1 MTENT
6 NGEGSVLA
14 YSDSAFNRGVV
25 VGTDAPVNTT
35 MPSPRSNQVWI
46 TGPEAAPSRSQAPA
60 PSIAHVEAVTQGNL
74 SGPDLAQSH
83 GAGIMATVR
92 DRTGDLIV
100 NRAPTANDLVTI
112 TLNSGRQ
119 MTVPIRLAVSE
130 GFLAQDAAG
139 KFVDADRA
147 GQQRVVVEMQKLE
160 AAKREAEAL
169 QYGDEGVEKG
179 IASLSASMAESG
191 VDFGTELAAF
201 LGSAGDD
208 YARTDNALS
217 EPAQRWAA
225 EKSVDLPHQ
234 MRNLM
239 DHLKLAVVTEVL
251 QPQGIDASAFLE
263 YLSSPM
269 NRAAGTRAALFAFHG
284 RSLDGFKAL
293 ARSFLDTGGRARQK
307 R

>member
-14 YSDSAFNRGVV
+14 YSDSAFSRGVV
-25 VGTDAPVNTT
+25 VGANAPVSAP
-35 MPSPRSNQVWI
+35 MPAERSNQVWI
-46 TGPEAAPSRSQAPA
+46 AGPEAAPSRSQAPG
-60 PSIAHVEAVTQGNL
+60 PSVSVVEPVTSGNL
-74 SGPDLAQSH
+74 SGPDLAQPH

-100 NRAPTANDLVTI
+100 NREPTANDLVTV

-130 GFLAQDAAG
+130 GFLAQDERG

-147 GQQRVVVEMQKLE
+147 GQQRVVEEIQKVE
-160 AAKREAEAL
+160 AAKKAAESL
-169 QYGDEGVEKG
+169 KYGDDVEKG
-179 IASLSASMAESG
+179 IASVSASMAEAG
-191 VDFGTELAAF
+191 VDFSNELAAF
-201 LGSAGDD
+201 IGSAGDD

-217 EPAQRWAA
+217 QPAQRWAA

-234 MRNLM
+234 MRAYM
-239 DHLKLAVVTEVL
+239 DHLKLAVVNEVL
-251 QPQGIDASAFLE
+251 APQGIDPAAFLE
-263 YLSSPM
+263 FLQSPM
-269 NRAAGTRAALFAFHG
+269 HRAKGTKAALWAHHG
-284 RSLDGFKAL
+284 RSLAGFHSL
-293 ARSFLDTGGRARQK
+293 AREFLDTGGRSRQK

>member
-25 VGTDAPVNTT
+25 VGADAPVNTT

-169 QYGDEGVEKG
+169 RYGDDVEKG
-179 IASLSASMAESG
+179 IASVSASMAEAG
-191 VDFGTELAAF
+191 VDFGNELAAF
-201 LGSAGDD
+201 IGSAGDD

-234 MRNLM
+234 MRAYM

-251 QPQGIDASAFLE
+251 APQGIDASAFLE
-263 YLSSPM
+263 FVAGPQH
-269 NRAAGTRAALFAFHG
+269 RAKGVRAALFAHHG
-284 RSLDGFKAL
+284 RSLDGFRAL
-293 ARSFLDTGGRARQK
+293 ARDFLDLGMKAKQRR
-307 R
+307 

>member
-25 VGTDAPVNTT
+25 VGADAPVNTT

-147 GQQRVVVEMQKLE
+147 GQQRVVEELQKAE
-160 AAKREAEAL
+160 AAKKAAESL
-169 QYGDEGVEKG
+169 KYGDDVEKG
-179 IASLSASMAESG
+179 IASVSASMVEAG
-191 VDFGTELAAF
+191 VDFGNELAAF
-201 LGSAGDD
+201 IGSAGDD

-225 EKSVDLPHQ
+225 DKGVALPDQ
-234 MRNLM
+234 MRRYLSHM
-239 DHLKLAVVTEVL
+239 REAVVTEVL
-251 QPQGIDASAFLE
+251 APQGISPEAFLE
-263 YLSSPM
+263 FLESPM
-269 NRAAGTRAALFAFHG
+269 YRPAGTRAALLAHHG
-284 RSLDGFKAL
+284 RSLDGFRSL
-293 ARSFLDTGGRARQK
+293 ARAFLDTGGRARQ
-307 R
+307 RR

>member
-1 MTENT
+1 MSSDN
-6 NGEGSVLA
+6 EGQVLA
-14 YSDSAFNRGVV
+14 YSDSAFSRGVV
-25 VGTDAPVNTT
+25 VGGNETVTT
-35 MPSPRSNQVWI
+35 TATAQRSNSVWI
-46 TGPEAAPSRSQAPA
+46 GSPEPAPSRSQAPG
-60 PSIAHVEAVTQGNL
+60 PSVAVVEPVAQGNL

-130 GFLAQDAAG
+130 GFLAQDASG

-147 GQQRVVVEMQKLE
+147 GQQKVADELAKLE
-160 AAKREAEAL
+160 ASKREAEAL
-169 QYGDEGVEKG
+169 KYGDDVEKG
-179 IASLSASMAESG
+179 IASVSASMAEAG
-191 VDFGTELAAF
+191 VDFGNELAAF
-201 LGSAGDD
+201 IGSAGDD

-225 EKSVDLPHQ
+225 DKSVDLPHQ
-234 MRNLM
+234 MRAYM
-239 DHLKLAVVTEVL
+239 DHMKLAVVTEVL
-251 QPQGIDASAFLE
+251 APQGIDPAAFLE
-263 YLSSPM
+263 FVASPQHK
-269 NRAAGTRAALFAFHG
+269 AKGVRAALFAHHG

-293 ARSFLDTGGRARQK
+293 AREFADLGMKAKQRR
-307 R
+307 